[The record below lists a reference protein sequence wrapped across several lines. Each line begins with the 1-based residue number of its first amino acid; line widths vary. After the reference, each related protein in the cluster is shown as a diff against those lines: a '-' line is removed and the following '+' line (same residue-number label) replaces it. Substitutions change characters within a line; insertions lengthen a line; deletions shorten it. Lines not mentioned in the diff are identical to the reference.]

1 MTLTLIIVVAI
12 AVICLAER
20 SVEHLKLA
28 IAALCLIAAALLFVV
43 ADLERAIL
51 LSSILVAAIFGASN
65 VKYRHSGLKLT
76 VTDLPLAFAGTV
88 PFFIVQ
94 YPLAVTGVLAGAG
107 AVVLAAVATWLT
119 VTGPPLSLP
128 LELTLFGVAAV

>member
-1 MTLTLIIVVAI
+1 MTLTLIIVAAV
-12 AVICLAER
+12 AVIWLAER

-28 IAALCLIAAALLFVV
+28 VAALCLIAAALLSVV

-65 VKYRHSGLKLT
+65 IKYRHSGLKLT

-94 YPLAVTGVLAGAG
+94 YPLAVAAFFAGSIALF
-107 AVVLAAVATWLT
+107 VAAVAAWLT
-119 VTGPPLSLP
+119 MAGPP
-128 LELTLFGVAAV
+128 G